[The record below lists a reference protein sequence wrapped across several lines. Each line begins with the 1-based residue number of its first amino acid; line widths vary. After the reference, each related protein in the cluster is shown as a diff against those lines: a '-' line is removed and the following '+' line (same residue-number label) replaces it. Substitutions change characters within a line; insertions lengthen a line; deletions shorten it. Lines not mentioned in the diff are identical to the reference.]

1 MNRDGFR
8 GTSGGFMERILDLA
22 AVQAMVP
29 KSRTTLWRDI
39 RAHRFPV
46 PISLGGRRIGW
57 LESEIIK
64 WISEQPRAIG
74 YGGANATA
82 APLAASAKE

>member
-1 MNRDGFR
+1 MNRPGA
-8 GTSGGFMERILDLA
+8 SGGFMSERILDLA

-39 RAHRFPV
+39 RAHRFPM

-57 LESEIIK
+57 LEREIIE
-64 WISEQPRAIG
+64 WIKAQPRAAG
-74 YGGANATA
+74 YGGAS